1 MKTAYRTLT
10 RVPFVRSFEDLRNL
24 ELWRFFELWLVYVG
38 YLLVHNIIFIE
49 FIDCSL
55 RDKE

>member
-1 MKTAYRTLT
+1 MKTVYRTLT

-24 ELWRFFELWLVYVG
+24 ELWRFFELWLVFVG
-38 YLLVHNIIFIE
+38 YLLLHNRISIE
-49 FIDCSL
+49 FIDFSL